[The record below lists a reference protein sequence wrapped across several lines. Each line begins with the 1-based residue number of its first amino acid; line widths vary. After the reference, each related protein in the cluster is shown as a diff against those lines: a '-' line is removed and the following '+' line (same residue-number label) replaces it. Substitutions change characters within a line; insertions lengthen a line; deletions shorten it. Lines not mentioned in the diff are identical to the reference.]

1 MRSREAQFDLQ
12 SIVGDVVLQSPL
24 HDLERS
30 VANMLTR
37 EIFLLFR
44 PMLLRACTLKIR
56 SCTYTPIFEIY
67 TLSHSGS
74 LHKEWRVSHYPNEE
88 IYKCSCMRMESLG
101 IPCDH
106 VVAVL
111 VHLDAT
117 ELPKSLIL
125 DRWSKNARSRVRAFM
140 DNGPFC
146 WDSMVTCRNWMLS
159 NLCRELCLLGSAGDA
174 EFYELTDKFWN
185 EIVLLKERKKGMQ
198 ADRERT
204 EPHAE
209 STTLEG
215 CIRNPLMVRHN
226 KPQRR
231 ARDADMGIVVI
242 VMRWRRTFIT
252 LRPEWTDMEYTSFF
266 WDGDGGSDNFDM
278 EIPVSNPYFSSQ
290 PYSSL
295 PMILISLK
303 CWW

>member
-1 MRSREAQFDLQ
+1 
-12 SIVGDVVLQSPL
+12 
-24 HDLERS
+24 
-30 VANMLTR
+30 
-37 EIFLLFR
+37 
-44 PMLLRACTLKIR
+44 MLLRACTLKIR

-231 ARDADMGIVVI
+231 GSMNHLVGASQ
-242 VMRWRRTFIT
+242 RRRHGHRRYSNALEENIHHVESPQDDSY
-252 LRPEWTDMEYTSFF
+252 RPEWTDMEYTSFF

>member
-1 MRSREAQFDLQ
+1 
-12 SIVGDVVLQSPL
+12 
-24 HDLERS
+24 
-30 VANMLTR
+30 
-37 EIFLLFR
+37 
-44 PMLLRACTLKIR
+44 MLLRACTLKIR

-215 CIRNPLMVRHN
+215 CIRNPLMS
-226 KPQRR
+226 PQ
-231 ARDADMGIVVI
+231 DDSY
-242 VMRWRRTFIT
+242 
-252 LRPEWTDMEYTSFF
+252 RPEWTDMEYTSFF